1 LFGRLA
7 AVFLSVRL
15 LAVTGRRNFAVG
27 SLVERAM
34 ADRSIRRKLAAIL
47 SADVV
52 GYSRLMAANE
62 AATVETLKSY
72 RNIISHLVVDH
83 GGRVVNAPGDALL
96 AEFPSAVEAVQTAV
110 EAQKAVEG
118 QNIELDSERRMQ
130 FRIGV
135 NLGDVIE
142 EADGTI
148 YGDGVNIAARM
159 EDLAEGGGVCISSIV
174 YDAVEGKLSYGFD
187 FLGEQQVKNIAK
199 PVRIYRV
206 HSDIKPISQPSAS
219 GPSLPD
225 KPSIAVLPFFN
236 MTGDHAHDYLSD
248 GITENIITGLSRYRD
263 LSVIASCSTF
273 SYKGKALKI
282 QDVAR
287 ELGVRFV
294 LEGSVQKSSSRV
306 TITAQ
311 LIDGLTGAH
320 LWVERFDRGVE
331 DVATVLDDVTEKIVA
346 ELATTYGGRL
356 GKAWRGR
363 VERTSPQDFQAYD
376 YFQRGIDVFN
386 LFTKGCTA
394 AAIQWFEKAIER
406 DPSYGKPYAKIAWAH
421 LVDVWLGWSEDTEF
435 SMAEALKFA
444 TAAIE
449 HDDDEAWGYWAM
461 AGYHMFRGHHDRA
474 ISAYQRALQ
483 LNPNDADVLNDF
495 GQCLSF
501 AGRATEGVEVVHKA
515 MQLNPHY
522 PDYWIMQLGPIYFD
536 ARRYEDAIS
545 TLEKLHS
552 KEIGVQLY
560 LAASHAALGH
570 TDQARATKAGV
581 IRLDPL
587 ATLERLAPTFLAPYK
602 NASDRDH
609 LRENLVKAGL
619 PE

>member
-1 LFGRLA
+1 MHVTSSQQPKDKA
-7 AVFLSVRL
+7 LSCD
-15 LAVTGRRNFAVG
+15 G
-27 SLVERAM
+27 
-34 ADRSIRRKLAAIL
+34 AIGL
-47 SADVV
+47 QWVV
-52 GYSRLMAANE
+52 
-62 AATVETLKSY
+62 
-72 RNIISHLVVDH
+72 
-83 GGRVVNAPGDALL
+83 
-96 AEFPSAVEAVQTAV
+96 AEFPSVVEAIRCAVEIQNEIAERNANVP
-110 EAQKAVEG
+110 EG
-118 QNIELDSERRMQ
+118 EQMQ

-159 EDLAEGGGVCISSIV
+159 EALAEGGGVCISSIV
-174 YDAVEGKLSYGFD
+174 YDAVEGKLSYGLD
-187 FLGEQQVKNIAK
+187 FLGEQQVKNISK
-199 PVRIYRV
+199 PVRVYRV
-206 HSDIKPISQPSAS
+206 RSEPKPISQRSAS

-225 KPSIAVLPFFN
+225 KPSIAVLPFVN

-248 GITENIITGLSRYRD
+248 GITENIITGLSRFRD
-263 LSVIASCSTF
+263 LSVIASYSAF
-273 SYKGKALKI
+273 SYKGKALRI
-282 QDVAR
+282 QDVAS

-294 LEGSVQKSSSRV
+294 LQGSVQKSSTRV

-320 LWVERFDRGVE
+320 LWAERFDRGVE
-331 DVATVLDDVTEKIVA
+331 DIATVLDDLTEIIVA
-346 ELATTYGGRL
+346 GLATAYGGRL

-363 VERTSPQDFQAYD
+363 AERTSPQNFQAYD
-376 YFQRGIDVFN
+376 YFQRGIDAFN

-394 AAIQWFEKAIER
+394 TAIQWFEKAIDR

-421 LVDVWLGWSEDTEF
+421 LVDVWLGWSEDTSF

-444 TAAIE
+444 TAAIQ

-461 AGYHMFRGHHDRA
+461 AGYHMFGGHHDRA
-474 ISAYQRALQ
+474 ISAYQRALE

-501 AGRATEGVEVVHKA
+501 AGRAKEGVEVVHKA
-515 MQLNPHY
+515 MRLNPHY

-545 TLEKLHS
+545 TLEGLQSLHAIS
-552 KEIGVQLY
+552 VQLY

-570 TDQARATKAGV
+570 ADRAHAEVARV
-581 IRLDPL
+581 IALDPQ
-587 ATLERLAPTFLAPYK
+587 ATIKSCAPSLFAPYK
-602 NASDRDH
+602 QQSDREH
-609 LRENLVKAGL
+609 LRENLLKAGL

>member
-1 LFGRLA
+1 MTDP
-7 AVFLSVRL
+7 S
-15 LAVTGRRNFAVG
+15 
-27 SLVERAM
+27 S
-34 ADRSIRRKLAAIL
+34 RRKLAAIL

-52 GYSRLMAANE
+52 GYSSLMAANE
-62 AATVETLKSY
+62 AATVETLKAY
-72 RNIISHLVVDH
+72 RDIIARLVVRH

-96 AEFPSAVEAVQTAV
+96 AEFPSAVEAVQAAIEIQKSV
-110 EAQKAVEG
+110 EAH
-118 QNIELDSERRMQ
+118 NIELEADRRMQ

-142 EADGTI
+142 ETDGTI

-159 EDLAEGGGVCISSIV
+159 EALAEGGGVCISSIV

-199 PVRIYRV
+199 PVRVYRV
-206 HSDIKPISQPSAS
+206 RSEAKPISQRSAS

-225 KPSIAVLPFFN
+225 KPSIAVLPFVN
-236 MTGDHAHDYLSD
+236 MSGDHAHDYLSD
-248 GITENIITGLSRYRD
+248 GITENIITALSRFRD
-263 LSVIASCSTF
+263 LSVIASYSAF
-273 SYKGKALKI
+273 SYKGKALRI
-282 QDVAR
+282 QDVAS

-294 LEGSVQKSSSRV
+294 LEGSVQKSSTRV

-320 LWVERFDRGVE
+320 LWAERFDRGVE
-331 DVATVLDDVTEKIVA
+331 DIATVLDDLTEIIVA
-346 ELATTYGGRL
+346 GLATTYGGRL

-363 VERTSPQDFQAYD
+363 AERTSPQNFQAYD
-376 YFQRGIDVFN
+376 YFQRGVDAFN

-394 AAIQWFEKAIER
+394 TAIQWFEKAIER

-421 LVDVWLGWSEDTEF
+421 LVDVWLGWSEDTSF

-444 TAAIE
+444 TAAIQ

-461 AGYHMFRGHHDRA
+461 AGYHMFGGHHDRA
-474 ISAYQRALQ
+474 ISAYQRALE

-515 MQLNPHY
+515 MRLNPHY
-522 PDYWIMQLGPIYFD
+522 PDYWVMQLGPIYFD

-552 KEIGVQLY
+552 KDTIGVQLY

-570 TDQARATKAGV
+570 TDQARATMASV

-587 ATLERLAPTFLAPYK
+587 ATLERLAPTFLAPYQ

-619 PE
+619 PECSPRTTP

>member
-1 LFGRLA
+1 
-7 AVFLSVRL
+7 
-15 LAVTGRRNFAVG
+15 
-27 SLVERAM
+27 M
-34 ADRSIRRKLAAIL
+34 ADRSSRRKLAAIL

-52 GYSRLMAANE
+52 GYSQLMAANE

-72 RNIISHLVVDH
+72 RDIIGRLVVRH

-110 EAQKAVEG
+110 EVQKTLEG
-118 QNIELDSERRMQ
+118 HNIRLDSERRMQ
-130 FRIGV
+130 FRIGL

-159 EDLAEGGGVCISSIV
+159 EDLAEGGGDCISSIV
-174 YDAVEGKLSYGFD
+174 YDAVAGKLSYGFD
-187 FLGEQQVKNIAK
+187 FLGEQRVKNISK
-199 PVRIYRV
+199 PLRVYRV
-206 HSDIKPISQPSAS
+206 RYEPKPISQRSVS
-219 GPSLPD
+219 GPSLAD
-225 KPSIAVLPFFN
+225 KPSIAVLPFVN
-236 MTGDHAHDYLSD
+236 MSSDHAHDYLSD
-248 GITENIITGLSRYRD
+248 GITENIITGLSRFRD
-263 LSVIASCSTF
+263 LSVIASQSTF
-273 SYKGKALKI
+273 AYKGKALRI
-282 QDVAR
+282 QDVAS
-287 ELGVRFV
+287 ELRVRFV
-294 LEGSVQKSSSRV
+294 LEGSVQKSSTRV

-320 LWVERFDRGVE
+320 LWAERFDRGVE
-331 DVATVLDDVTEKIVA
+331 DIVTVLDDLTEIIVA
-346 ELATTYGGRL
+346 RLATTYGGRL
-356 GKAWRGR
+356 RKAWRGR
-363 VERTSPQDFQAYD
+363 AERTSPKNFQAYD
-376 YFQRGIDVFN
+376 YFQQGVDAFN

-394 AAIQWFEKAIER
+394 TAIQWFEKAIEH

-421 LVDVWLGWSEDTEF
+421 LVDVWLGWSEDTSF

-444 TAAIE
+444 TAAIQ

-461 AGYHMFRGHHDRA
+461 AGYHMFGGHHDRA
-474 ISAYQRALQ
+474 ISAYKRALE

-515 MQLNPHY
+515 MRLNPHY
-522 PDYWIMQLGPIYFD
+522 PDYWVMQLGPIYFD

-552 KEIGVQLY
+552 NDTIAVQLY
-560 LAASHAALGH
+560 LAASHAALEH
-570 TDQARATKAGV
+570 TDQARATMGRV

-587 ATLERLAPTFLAPYK
+587 ATLERLAPTVLAPYK

>member
-1 LFGRLA
+1 MIRTQTTTVVFTDLVGSTELAVRLGHDAYEEVRRSHFEVLRLSASVHQGSEVKSTGDGLVFAFASAAEAVASMIRMQQSVSRTECRGGGEPRIRIGASCGETNRDSNDIFGR
-7 AVFLSVRL
+7 SV
-15 LAVTGRRNFAVG
+15 V
-27 SLVERAM
+27 
-34 ADRSIRRKLAAIL
+34 
-47 SADVV
+47 
-52 GYSRLMAANE
+52 E
-62 AATVETLKSY
+62 AARLCAAALPGQILISDVIPNLTRGLEFKFGPIKEFALKGLPGVSACTVEWVPRDASDD
-72 RNIISHLVVDH
+72 II
-83 GGRVVNAPGDALL
+83 P
-96 AEFPSAVEAVQTAV
+96 P
-110 EAQKAVEG
+110 
-118 QNIELDSERRMQ
+118 
-130 FRIGV
+130 
-135 NLGDVIE
+135 
-142 EADGTI
+142 
-148 YGDGVNIAARM
+148 
-159 EDLAEGGGVCISSIV
+159 
-174 YDAVEGKLSYGFD
+174 
-187 FLGEQQVKNIAK
+187 
-199 PVRIYRV
+199 
-206 HSDIKPISQPSAS
+206 S

-225 KPSIAVLPFFN
+225 KPSIAVLPFVN

-248 GITENIITGLSRYRD
+248 GITENIITGLSRFRD
-263 LSVIASCSTF
+263 LSVIASQSTF
-273 SYKGKALKI
+273 AYKGKPLRI
-282 QDVAR
+282 QDVAS
-287 ELGVRFV
+287 ELRVRFV
-294 LEGSVQKSSSRV
+294 LEGSVQKSSTRV

-320 LWVERFDRGVE
+320 LWAERFDRGVE
-331 DVATVLDDVTEKIVA
+331 DIATVLDDLTEIIVA
-346 ELATTYGGRL
+346 RLATTYGGRL
-356 GKAWRGR
+356 RKAWRGR
-363 VERTSPQDFQAYD
+363 AERTSPKNFQAYD
-376 YFQRGIDVFN
+376 YFQQGVDAFN

-394 AAIQWFEKAIER
+394 TAIQWFEKAIDR

-444 TAAIE
+444 TAAIQ
-449 HDDDEAWGYWAM
+449 HDDDEGWGYWAM
-461 AGYHMFRGHHDRA
+461 AGYHMFGGHHDRA
-474 ISAYQRALQ
+474 ISVYQRALE

-501 AGRATEGVEVVHKA
+501 AGRAKEGVEVVHKA
-515 MQLNPHY
+515 MRLNPHY

-552 KEIGVQLY
+552 KEIGIQLY

-570 TDQARATKAGV
+570 TDQARATMASV

>member
-1 LFGRLA
+1 MTDP
-7 AVFLSVRL
+7 S
-15 LAVTGRRNFAVG
+15 
-27 SLVERAM
+27 S
-34 ADRSIRRKLAAIL
+34 RRKLAAIL

-52 GYSRLMAANE
+52 GYSSLMAANE

-72 RNIISHLVVDH
+72 RDIIARLVVRH
-83 GGRVVNAPGDALL
+83 GGRVVNTPGDALL
-96 AEFPSAVEAVQTAV
+96 AEFPSAVEAVQAAI
-110 EAQKAVEG
+110 EIQKSLEG
-118 QNIELDSERRMQ
+118 HNIELESERRMQ

-159 EDLAEGGGVCISSIV
+159 EALAEGGGVCISSIV
-174 YDAVEGKLSYGFD
+174 YDAVEGKLSFGFD
-187 FLGEQQVKNIAK
+187 FLGEQQVKNISK
-199 PVRIYRV
+199 PVRVYRV
-206 HSDIKPISQPSAS
+206 RSEPKPISQRSAS

-225 KPSIAVLPFFN
+225 KPSIVVLPFVN
-236 MTGDHAHDYLSD
+236 MSGDHAHDYLSD
-248 GITENIITGLSRYRD
+248 GITENIITGLSRFRD
-263 LSVIASCSTF
+263 LSVIASYSAF
-273 SYKGKALKI
+273 SYKGKALRI
-282 QDVAR
+282 QDVAS

-294 LEGSVQKSSSRV
+294 LEGSVQKSSTRV

-320 LWVERFDRGVE
+320 LWAERFDRGVE
-331 DVATVLDDVTEKIVA
+331 DIATVLDDLTEIIVA
-346 ELATTYGGRL
+346 SLATAYGGRL

-363 VERTSPQDFQAYD
+363 AERISPQNLQAYD
-376 YFQRGIDVFN
+376 YFQRGVDAFN

-394 AAIQWFEKAIER
+394 TAIQWFEKAIER

-421 LVDVWLGWSEDTEF
+421 LVDVWLGWSEDTSF

-444 TAAIE
+444 TAAIQ
-449 HDDDEAWGYWAM
+449 HDDDEAWGSWAM
-461 AGYHMFRGHHDRA
+461 AGYHMFGGHHDRA
-474 ISAYQRALQ
+474 ISAYQKALE

-515 MQLNPHY
+515 MRLNPHY
-522 PDYWIMQLGPIYFD
+522 PDYWVMQLGPIYFD

-552 KEIGVQLY
+552 RDTIGVQLY

-570 TDQARATKAGV
+570 TDQARATMASV

>member
-1 LFGRLA
+1 MTEP
-7 AVFLSVRL
+7 S
-15 LAVTGRRNFAVG
+15 
-27 SLVERAM
+27 S
-34 ADRSIRRKLAAIL
+34 RRKLAAIL

-62 AATVETLKSY
+62 AATVETLKAY
-72 RNIISHLVVDH
+72 RDIIAHLVVRR

-96 AEFPSAVEAVQTAV
+96 AEFPSAVEAVQAAV
-110 EAQKAVEG
+110 EAQKSLEG
-118 QNIELDSERRMQ
+118 HNIELESERRMQ

-159 EDLAEGGGVCISSIV
+159 EALAEGGGVCISSIV

-187 FLGEQQVKNIAK
+187 FLGEQQVKNISK
-199 PVRIYRV
+199 PVRVYRV
-206 HSDIKPISQPSAS
+206 RSESKPNSQRSAS
-219 GPSLPD
+219 GPSRPD
-225 KPSIAVLPFFN
+225 KPSIAVLPFVN
-236 MTGDHAHDYLSD
+236 LSGDHAHNYLSD
-248 GITENIITGLSRYRD
+248 GITENIITGLSRFRD
-263 LSVIASCSTF
+263 LSVIASYSAF
-273 SYKGKALKI
+273 SYKGKALRI
-282 QDVAR
+282 QDVAS

-294 LEGSVQKSSSRV
+294 LEGSVQKSSTRV

-320 LWVERFDRGVE
+320 LWAERFDRGVE
-331 DVATVLDDVTEKIVA
+331 DIATVLDDLTEIIVA
-346 ELATTYGGRL
+346 SLATTYGGRL
-356 GKAWRGR
+356 GKAWRGT
-363 VERTSPQDFQAYD
+363 VERTSPQNFQAYD
-376 YFQRGIDVFN
+376 YFQRGVDAFS

-394 AAIQWFEKAIER
+394 TAIQWFEKAIER

-421 LVDVWLGWSEDTEF
+421 LVDVWLGWSEDTSF

-444 TAAIE
+444 TAAIQ

-461 AGYHMFRGHHDRA
+461 AGYHMFGGRHDRA
-474 ISAYQRALQ
+474 ITAFQRALE

-515 MQLNPHY
+515 MRLNPHY
-522 PDYWIMQLGPIYFD
+522 PEYWVMQLGPIYFD
-536 ARRYEDAIS
+536 ARRYEDAVS

-552 KEIGVQLY
+552 KDMIGVQLY
-560 LAASHAALGH
+560 LAASYAALGH
-570 TDQARATKAGV
+570 TDQARATMASV

-587 ATLERLAPTFLAPYK
+587 ATLERLAPTFLAHYK

>member
-1 LFGRLA
+1 
-7 AVFLSVRL
+7 
-15 LAVTGRRNFAVG
+15 
-27 SLVERAM
+27 VEWAM
-34 ADRSIRRKLAAIL
+34 AECSSRRKLAAIL
-47 SADVV
+47 SADMV

-62 AATVETLKSY
+62 AATVQGLKSC
-72 RNIISHLVVDH
+72 RDIVARLVAGH
-83 GGRVVNAPGDALL
+83 SGRVVNAPGDALL
-96 AEFPSAVEAVQTAV
+96 AEFPSAVEAVQAAI
-110 EAQKAVEG
+110 EIQKSVEG
-118 QNIELDSERRMQ
+118 QNIELEPERRMQ

-142 EADGTI
+142 DTDGTI
-148 YGDGVNIAARM
+148 YGDGINIAARM
-159 EDLAEGGGVCISSIV
+159 EALAEGGGVCISSIV
-174 YDAVEGKLSYGFD
+174 YDAVEGKLACGFD

-199 PVRIYRV
+199 PVRVYRV
-206 HSDIKPISQPSAS
+206 RSDIKPISQPSAS
-219 GPSLPD
+219 GPSLPN
-225 KPSIAVLPFFN
+225 KPSIAVLPFVN
-236 MTGDHAHDYLSD
+236 MTGDHAHDYLGD

-263 LSVIASCSTF
+263 LSVIASYSTF

-294 LEGSVQKSSSRV
+294 LEGSVQKSSTRV
-306 TITAQ
+306 TISAQ

-331 DVATVLDDVTEKIVA
+331 DIATVLDELTEIIVA

-363 VERTSPQDFQAYD
+363 VERTSPQNFQAYD

-394 AAIQWFEKAIER
+394 TAIQWFEKAIDR

-444 TAAIE
+444 TAAIQ

-461 AGYHMFRGHHDRA
+461 AGYHMFGGHHDRA
-474 ISAYQRALQ
+474 ISAYQRALE

-501 AGRATEGVEVVHKA
+501 AGRATEGLEIVHKA
-515 MQLNPHY
+515 MRLNPHY
-522 PDYWIMQLGPIYFD
+522 PVYWIMQLGPIYFD

-552 KEIGVQLY
+552 KEIGIQLY

-570 TDQARATKAGV
+570 TDQARATMASV
-581 IRLDPL
+581 IKLDPL

>member
-1 LFGRLA
+1 
-7 AVFLSVRL
+7 
-15 LAVTGRRNFAVG
+15 
-27 SLVERAM
+27 M
-34 ADRSIRRKLAAIL
+34 AECSSRRKLAAIL
-47 SADVV
+47 SADIV

-62 AATVETLKSY
+62 AATVQGLKSC
-72 RNIISHLVVDH
+72 RDIVARLVAGH

-96 AEFPSAVEAVQTAV
+96 AEFPSAVEAVQAAM
-110 EAQKAVEG
+110 EIQKSVEG
-118 QNIELDSERRMQ
+118 QNTELEPERRMQ

-142 EADGTI
+142 DTDGTI
-148 YGDGVNIAARM
+148 YGDGINIAARM
-159 EDLAEGGGVCISSIV
+159 EALAEGGGVCISSIV
-174 YDAVEGKLSYGFD
+174 YDAVEGKLACGFD

-199 PVRIYRV
+199 PVRVYRV

-219 GPSLPD
+219 GPSLPN
-225 KPSIAVLPFFN
+225 KPSIAVLPFGN

-263 LSVIASCSTF
+263 LSVIASYSIF

-282 QDVAR
+282 QDVAH

-294 LEGSVQKSSSRV
+294 LEGSVQKSSTRV

-331 DVATVLDDVTEKIVA
+331 DIATVLDEITEIIVA

-363 VERTSPQDFQAYD
+363 VERTSPQNFQAYD

-394 AAIQWFEKAIER
+394 TAIQWFEKAIDR

-444 TAAIE
+444 TAAIQ

-461 AGYHMFRGHHDRA
+461 AGYHMFGGHHDRA
-474 ISAYQRALQ
+474 ISAYQRALE

-515 MQLNPHY
+515 MRLNPHY

-552 KEIGVQLY
+552 KEIGIQLY

-570 TDQARATKAGV
+570 TDQARATMASV

>member
-1 LFGRLA
+1 
-7 AVFLSVRL
+7 
-15 LAVTGRRNFAVG
+15 
-27 SLVERAM
+27 M
-34 ADRSIRRKLAAIL
+34 ADRSSRRKLAAIL

-52 GYSRLMAANE
+52 GYSQLMAANE

-72 RNIISHLVVDH
+72 RDIIGRLVVRH

-110 EAQKAVEG
+110 EVQKSLEG
-118 QNIELDSERRMQ
+118 HNIELDSERRMQ
-130 FRIGV
+130 FRIGL

-187 FLGEQQVKNIAK
+187 FLGEQQVKNISK
-199 PVRIYRV
+199 PLRVYRV
-206 HSDIKPISQPSAS
+206 RYEPKPISQRSVS
-219 GPSLPD
+219 SPSLAD
-225 KPSIAVLPFFN
+225 KPSIAVLPFVN
-236 MTGDHAHDYLSD
+236 MSGDHAHDYLSD
-248 GITENIITGLSRYRD
+248 GITENIITGLSRFRD
-263 LSVIASCSTF
+263 LSVIASQSTF
-273 SYKGKALKI
+273 AYKGKALRI
-282 QDVAR
+282 QDVAS

-294 LEGSVQKSSSRV
+294 LEGSVQKSSTRV

-320 LWVERFDRGVE
+320 LWAERFDRNVE
-331 DVATVLDDVTEKIVA
+331 DIATVLDDLTEIIVA
-346 ELATTYGGRL
+346 RLATTYGGRL
-356 GKAWRGR
+356 SKAWRGR
-363 VERTSPQDFQAYD
+363 AERTSPQNFQAYD
-376 YFQRGIDVFN
+376 YFQQGVDAFN

-394 AAIQWFEKAIER
+394 TAIQWFEKAIER

-421 LVDVWLGWSEDTEF
+421 LVDVWLGWSEDTSF

-444 TAAIE
+444 TAAIQ

-461 AGYHMFRGHHDRA
+461 AGYHMFGGHHDRA
-474 ISAYQRALQ
+474 ISAYQRALE

-515 MQLNPHY
+515 MRLNPHY
-522 PDYWIMQLGPIYFD
+522 PDYWVMQLGPIYFD

-552 KEIGVQLY
+552 NDTIAVQLY

-570 TDQARATKAGV
+570 TDQARATMGRV

-587 ATLERLAPTFLAPYK
+587 ATLERLAPTVLAPYK

>member
-1 LFGRLA
+1 
-7 AVFLSVRL
+7 
-15 LAVTGRRNFAVG
+15 
-27 SLVERAM
+27 M
-34 ADRSIRRKLAAIL
+34 ADRRSRRKLAAIL

-52 GYSRLMAANE
+52 GYSQLMAANE
-62 AATVETLKSY
+62 AATLEILKSY
-72 RNIISHLVVDH
+72 RDIIGRLVVRH

-96 AEFPSAVEAVQTAV
+96 AEFPSAVEAVETAV
-110 EAQKAVEG
+110 EVQKSLEG
-118 QNIELDSERRMQ
+118 HNVGLDSERRMQ
-130 FRIGV
+130 FRIGL

-142 EADGTI
+142 EPDGTI

-159 EDLAEGGGVCISSIV
+159 EDFAEGGGVCISSIV
-174 YDAVEGKLSYGFD
+174 YDAVEGKLSYAFD
-187 FLGEQQVKNIAK
+187 FLGEQRVKNISK
-199 PVRIYRV
+199 PLRVYRV
-206 HSDIKPISQPSAS
+206 RSEIKPISQPSAS

-225 KPSIAVLPFFN
+225 KPSIAVLPFVN

-263 LSVIASCSTF
+263 LSVIASCSAF
-273 SYKGKALKI
+273 SYKGKALRI

-294 LEGSVQKSSSRV
+294 LEGSLQKSSTRV
-306 TITAQ
+306 TIMAQ

-331 DVATVLDDVTEKIVA
+331 DIATVLDELTEIIVA

-363 VERTSPQDFQAYD
+363 VERTSPQNFQAYD

-394 AAIQWFEKAIER
+394 TAIQWFEKAIER

-444 TAAIE
+444 TAAIQ

-461 AGYHMFRGHHDRA
+461 AGYHMFGGHHDCA
-474 ISAYQRALQ
+474 ISAYQRAIE

-501 AGRATEGVEVVHKA
+501 AGRAREGVEVVHKA
-515 MQLNPHY
+515 MRLNPHY

-560 LAASHAALGH
+560 LAASHAALEH
-570 TDQARATKAGV
+570 TDEARATMGRV

-587 ATLERLAPTFLAPYK
+587 ATLERLAPTVLAPYK

>member
-1 LFGRLA
+1 
-7 AVFLSVRL
+7 
-15 LAVTGRRNFAVG
+15 
-27 SLVERAM
+27 M
-34 ADRSIRRKLAAIL
+34 ADLSIRRKLTAIL

-62 AATVETLKSY
+62 AATVQSLKSC
-72 RNIISHLVVDH
+72 RDIVARLVVGH

-96 AEFPSAVEAVQTAV
+96 AEFPSAVEAVQAAI
-110 EAQKAVEG
+110 EIQKSVEG
-118 QNIELDSERRMQ
+118 QNIELEPERRMQ

-142 EADGTI
+142 EADGMI
-148 YGDGVNIAARM
+148 YGDGINIAARM
-159 EDLAEGGGVCISSIV
+159 EALAEGGGVCISSIV
-174 YDAVEGKLSYGFD
+174 HDAVEGKLSYGFD

-199 PVRIYRV
+199 PVRVYRV
-206 HSDIKPISQPSAS
+206 RSDIKPISQPSAS
-219 GPSLPD
+219 RPSLPD
-225 KPSIAVLPFFN
+225 KPSVAVLPFVN

-263 LSVIASCSTF
+263 LSVIASYSAF

-294 LEGSVQKSSSRV
+294 LEGSVQRSRTRV

-331 DVATVLDDVTEKIVA
+331 DIATVLDELTEIIVA

-363 VERTSPQDFQAYD
+363 VERTSPQNFQAYD

-394 AAIQWFEKAIER
+394 TAIQWFEKAIER
-406 DPSYGKPYAKIAWAH
+406 DPYYGKPYAKIAWAH

-444 TAAIE
+444 TAAIQ

-461 AGYHMFRGHHDRA
+461 AGYHMFGGHHDRA
-474 ISAYQRALQ
+474 ISAYQRALE

-515 MQLNPHY
+515 MRLSPHY
-522 PDYWIMQLGPIYFD
+522 PDYWIMQLGPIYVD
-536 ARRYEDAIS
+536 ARRYEMLS
-545 TLEKLHS
+545 PH
-552 KEIGVQLY
+552 
-560 LAASHAALGH
+560 
-570 TDQARATKAGV
+570 
-581 IRLDPL
+581 
-587 ATLERLAPTFLAPYK
+587 
-602 NASDRDH
+602 
-609 LRENLVKAGL
+609 
-619 PE
+619 

>member
-1 LFGRLA
+1 
-7 AVFLSVRL
+7 
-15 LAVTGRRNFAVG
+15 
-27 SLVERAM
+27 M
-34 ADRSIRRKLAAIL
+34 AECSSRRKLAAIL

-52 GYSRLMAANE
+52 GYSQLMAANE
-62 AATVETLKSY
+62 AVTIETLKSY
-72 RNIISHLVVDH
+72 RDIIARLVVRH

-110 EAQKAVEG
+110 EVQKSLEAH
-118 QNIELDSERRMQ
+118 NIGLNSERPMQ
-130 FRIGV
+130 FRIGL

-159 EDLAEGGGVCISSIV
+159 EEFAEGGGVCISSIV

-187 FLGEQQVKNIAK
+187 FLGEQRVKNMSK
-199 PVRIYRV
+199 PIRVYRV
-206 HSDIKPISQPSAS
+206 RYEPKPISQRSVS
-219 GPSLPD
+219 GKSLAD
-225 KPSIAVLPFFN
+225 KPSIAVLPFVN
-236 MTGDHAHDYLSD
+236 MSSDHAHDYLSD
-248 GITENIITGLSRYRD
+248 GITENIITGLSRFRD
-263 LSVIASCSTF
+263 LSVIASQSTF
-273 SYKGKALKI
+273 AYKGKALRI
-282 QDVAR
+282 QDVAS
-287 ELGVRFV
+287 ELRVRFV
-294 LEGSVQKSSSRV
+294 LEGSVQKSSTRV

-311 LIDGLTGAH
+311 LIDGLSGAH
-320 LWVERFDRGVE
+320 LWAERFDRGVE
-331 DVATVLDDVTEKIVA
+331 DITSVLDDLTEIIVA
-346 ELATTYGGRL
+346 RLATTYGGRL
-356 GKAWRGR
+356 RKAWRGR
-363 VERTSPQDFQAYD
+363 TERTSPKNFQAYD
-376 YFQRGIDVFN
+376 YFQQGVDVFN

-394 AAIQWFEKAIER
+394 TAIQWFEKSIEH

-421 LVDVWLGWSEDTEF
+421 LVDIWLGWSEDTSF

-444 TAAIE
+444 TAAIQ

-461 AGYHMFRGHHDRA
+461 AGYHMFGGHHDRA
-474 ISAYQRALQ
+474 ISAYKRALE

-515 MQLNPHY
+515 MRLNPHY

-552 KEIGVQLY
+552 NDTMAVQLY
-560 LAASHAALGH
+560 LAASHAALEH
-570 TDQARATKAGV
+570 TDQARATMGRI
-581 IRLDPL
+581 IRLEPL
-587 ATLERLAPTFLAPYK
+587 ATLERLAPTVLAPYK